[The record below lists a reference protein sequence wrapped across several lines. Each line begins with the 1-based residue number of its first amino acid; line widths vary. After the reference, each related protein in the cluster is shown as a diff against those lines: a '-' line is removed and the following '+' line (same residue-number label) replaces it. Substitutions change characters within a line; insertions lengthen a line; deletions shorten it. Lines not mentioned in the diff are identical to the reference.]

1 MIDAIVMNQSRTE
14 ATIFYQDKPPVNLYH
29 SEGKV
34 EALILWIL
42 TDTKLELKYTDFLRL
57 VSEDTSILGA
67 S

>member
-1 MIDAIVMNQSRTE
+1 MIDAIVMNQARTE
-14 ATIFYQDKPPVNLYH
+14 ATIFYQHKPPVNLYH

-42 TDTKLELKYTDFLRL
+42 TDTKLELEYADFIRL
-57 VSEDTSILGA
+57 VSEDTSILEA